1 MAAVASSPAGIFHG
15 KVEGATSVDSAF
27 GPGASTVAL
36 NDACHDGQ
44 PDPRAGELVFPMQA
58 REGLEQRVGVGH
70 REASAVIPHKIRRLA
85 TDLRDTQLND
95 GVRSLTGEF
104 PGVAEQVL
112 QSDPEQPGIAADGE
126 LRRDRNSTWRS

>member
-1 MAAVASSPAGIFHG
+1 MAAVASSPSGIFHG
-15 KVEGATSVDSAF
+15 KVEGGTSVDSAF

-95 GVRSLTGEF
+95 GVRSLTDEF
-104 PGVAEQVL
+104 PGVAEQVPKTIR
-112 QSDPEQPGIAADGE
+112 SNPGSPRTVSSG
-126 LRRDRNSTWRS
+126 LTRNSTWRS